1 MKKQMAP
8 QHRLP
13 WSLPIDRD
21 EFILGQCERQRVLHL
36 ACASAPFTRKLHASG
51 QLLHDKMRERTA
63 EIYGVDIDRQA
74 LSYLESNGFHHL
86 IAADLLDRWD
96 VDGISQRLPWIPDV
110 VLAGELLEHL
120 DQQGLAL
127 TNISRL
133 LGPESKLVITVPNSF
148 SIKSFLRV
156 CVGHEKV
163 AHDHVS
169 YFSYVNLKELVGRAV
184 LQVDQ
189 VAWYTSSFVSTHP
202 LERLFDR
209 LIWPALAIRPQLS
222 DGIVVVCTLKTSRQR
237 STFSTVGATQ
247 VDSEFSTQEVS

>member
-1 MKKQMAP
+1 MMKQMAP

-13 WSLPIDRD
+13 WSLPVDRD
-21 EFILGQCERQRVLHL
+21 EFVLGQCEGQRVLHL
-36 ACASAPFTRKLHASG
+36 ACASAPFTRELHASG
-51 QLLHDKMRERTA
+51 QLLHDKLRERTA

-74 LSYLESNGFHHL
+74 LSYLESNGFHRL

-133 LGPESKLVITVPNSF
+133 LGPKSKLVITVPNSF

-169 YFSYVNLKELVGRAV
+169 YFSYVNLKELVGRAG

-247 VDSEFSTQEVS
+247 FDPEFSTQEVS